1 MDFLGQPAL
10 SHRLGDYLK
19 ENLSGPWTH
28 FRAAVA
34 FVKRSGTRHIVA
46 ELAEFSRTRHVEIV
60 AGIDHRG
67 TSAEGLRDLLNAVRP
82 NGRILVF
89 HNLMPSTFHPKVYLF
104 KSPDTAELLIGS
116 GNLTEGGLFTNYE
129 ATMRLTLDL
138 CDPDHTA
145 VLQSVET
152 TLDTWMDTE
161 SATARVVDAEF
172 LDQLIELGLVP
183 SEALAAQETDDT
195 KSLDPAMVQDSGS
208 IPADAPFVARPVP
221 RAPAFPMTGLQ
232 RDLTLKELLTVKQEP
247 TQDLISPELEVT
259 HFLMTLQRTDV
270 GVGQTTTGTSR
281 RSPEIFIPLSARDA
295 APEFWAWPGEF
306 TSDPARPDKRDRQGV
321 CMRLGTNIINVNMM
335 TWPAKH
341 DFRLRCEAL
350 RSAGNIGDILHL
362 EKVDPAIGFE
372 YFAENHPSRYEQLPD
387 LFCLVRSNCPQ
398 LQEKVWLL
406 LRFFQCEN
414 LLGRYRILSKDIS

>member
-1 MDFLGQPAL
+1 MQFLDQPAV

-19 ENLSGPWTH
+19 QNLSGPWTD

-34 FVKRSGTRHIVA
+34 FAKRSGTRHIVPA
-46 ELAEFSRTRHVEIV
+46 LSEFSRTRHAEIV
-60 AGIDHRG
+60 TGIDHRG
-67 TSAEGLRDLLNAVRP
+67 TSAEGLRDLLGAVRP

-89 HNLMPSTFHPKVYLF
+89 HNLVPSTFHPKIYLF

-116 GNLTEGGLFTNYE
+116 GNLTQGGLFTNYE

-161 SATARVVDAEF
+161 SATARVLDAKF

-208 IPADAPFVARPVP
+208 MPAYAPFVAHPVP

-232 RDLTLKELLTVKQEP
+232 RDLTLKELFTVKQEP
-247 TQDLISPELEVT
+247 PQDLISPELEVT

-295 APEFWAWPGEF
+295 APDFWAWPGEF
-306 TSDPARPDKRDRQGV
+306 TSDPAHPDKHDRKGV

-372 YFAENHPSRYEQLPD
+372 YFAEIIPQGTSNYLTYFASCDQNVRNSKKRY
-387 LFCLVRSNCPQ
+387 
-398 LQEKVWLL
+398 
-406 LRFFQCEN
+406 
-414 LLGRYRILSKDIS
+414 GYY